1 MAGQFRFKNNSGTVV
16 AQISA
21 SNAGAMSFSGSA
33 LDFSS
38 VTSLTL
44 GTSTLTGT
52 ASFATAAVSSSY
64 ALNSLTGSNALTAS
78 SADTLYVRNNATVL
92 GSITAQTLI
101 VQTVTSSV
109 LFTSGSNIIG
119 SSLSNVQELT
129 GSVGITGSLI
139 VSGAA
144 AFSDTITSATGI
156 SVGLTGTNYI
166 LWNTQGGIKLGR
178 ANIGP
183 EDSLTSRWTGT
194 LAYIDIAYSA
204 QWNGGVTI
212 LANGG
217 GSVGIGTLTPTRLL
231 DVSALGTAY
240 IRASDRTNSVNVDM
254 LAASSGGW
262 VGTQS
267 NHSFQLQT
275 NNTERMR
282 ILSGG
287 QVGIGTTT
295 IKSLLG
301 SNTKLTVA
309 GSGGTSLGAAGGSIG
324 SAAGSGT
331 GALNLG
337 ISIDGLDGGMTLLL
351 LASRN
356 VGAGTNT
363 ASAVYII
370 SFYYSDGNF
379 PVITYVGGTNNYVSF
394 GSSGGNLTA
403 TNAAGGNNLYSWF
416 ANK

>member
-1 MAGQFRFKNNSGTVV
+1 MTKISNQYSLTNVLTADVVNGRVGVNNTSPTV
-16 AQISA
+16 
-21 SNAGAMSFSGSA
+21 A
-33 LDFSS
+33 LD
-38 VTSLTL
+38 VT
-44 GTSTLTGT
+44 
-52 ASFATAAVSSSY
+52 
-64 ALNSLTGSNALTAS
+64 
-78 SADTLYVRNNATVL
+78 
-92 GSITAQTLI
+92 
-101 VQTVTSSV
+101 
-109 LFTSGSNIIG
+109 
-119 SSLSNVQELT
+119 
-129 GSVGITGSLI
+129 
-139 VSGAA
+139 GAGK
-144 AFSDTITSATGI
+144 FSDTITAATGI

-166 LWNTQGGIKLGR
+166 LWSTQGGIKLGR

-231 DVSALGTAY
+231 DVSAAGTAY

-262 VGTQS
+262 IGTQS

-282 ILSGG
+282 VTSGG

-309 GSGGTSLGAAGGSIG
+309 GSGGTSLGSAGGSIG

-331 GALNLG
+331 GALDLG
-337 ISIDGLDGGMTLLL
+337 ISINGLDGGMTLLL

-379 PVITYVGGTNNYVSF
+379 PVITYLGGTSNFVSF

-403 TNAAGGNNLYSWF
+403 TNGAGGNNLYSWF

>member
-1 MAGQFRFKNNSGTVV
+1 MTKISNQYSLTNILTADLANSRLGINNVSPTV
-16 AQISA
+16 
-21 SNAGAMSFSGSA
+21 A
-33 LDFSS
+33 LD
-38 VTSLTL
+38 VT
-44 GTSTLTGT
+44 
-52 ASFATAAVSSSY
+52 
-64 ALNSLTGSNALTAS
+64 
-78 SADTLYVRNNATVL
+78 
-92 GSITAQTLI
+92 
-101 VQTVTSSV
+101 
-109 LFTSGSNIIG
+109 
-119 SSLSNVQELT
+119 
-129 GSVGITGSLI
+129 
-139 VSGAA
+139 GAGK
-144 AFSDTITSATGI
+144 FSDTITAVTGI
-156 SVGLTGTNYI
+156 SVGSTGTNYI

-194 LAYIDIAYSA
+194 LAYVDIAYSA

-217 GSVGIGTLTPTRLL
+217 GNVGIGTASPTNKLVVNNGASTNYLQIIGQSRNMYLGQDSTGAIIYSDGAVPMYFLTNA
-231 DVSALGTAY
+231 V
-240 IRASDRTNSVNVDM
+240 
-254 LAASSGGW
+254 
-262 VGTQS
+262 
-267 NHSFQLQT
+267 
-275 NNTERMR
+275 ERMR

-309 GSGGTSLGAAGGSIG
+309 GSGGSGNGSAGGSIG
-324 SAAGSGT
+324 SIAGSGT

-337 ISIDGLDGGMTLLL
+337 ISIDGLDGGMTLIL

-356 VGAGTNT
+356 TAAGTST
-363 ASAVYII
+363 ASAVYIL

-379 PVITYVGGTNNYVSF
+379 PAITYLGGTSNFVSF
-394 GSSGGNLTA
+394 GSSGGNITV

>member
-1 MAGQFRFKNNSGTVV
+1 MSKNTQLGNLVNGIFVDSTGKVGVGNVSPTV
-16 AQISA
+16 
-21 SNAGAMSFSGSA
+21 A
-33 LDFSS
+33 LD
-38 VTSLTL
+38 VT
-44 GTSTLTGT
+44 
-52 ASFATAAVSSSY
+52 
-64 ALNSLTGSNALTAS
+64 
-78 SADTLYVRNNATVL
+78 
-92 GSITAQTLI
+92 
-101 VQTVTSSV
+101 
-109 LFTSGSNIIG
+109 
-119 SSLSNVQELT
+119 
-129 GSVGITGSLI
+129 
-139 VSGAA
+139 GAGK
-144 AFSDTITSATGI
+144 FSDTITAATGI

-166 LWNTQGGIKLGR
+166 NWSTQGGIKLGR

-217 GSVGIGTLTPTRLL
+217 GNVGIGTSSPSTELH
-231 DVSALGTAY
+231 
-240 IRASDRTNSVNVDM
+240 IK
-254 LAASSGGW
+254 ASSSYAEVRIDGASGGGATLEYYSN
-262 VGTQS
+262 GTQLGDIYCDTSS
-267 NHSFQLQT
+267 NMIFR
-275 NNTERMR
+275 NNPNTERMR
-282 ILSGG
+282 IMSGG

-337 ISIDGLDGGMTLLL
+337 ISINGLDGGMTLLF

-379 PVITYVGGTNNYVSF
+379 PVITYVGGTNNFVSF
-394 GSSGGNLTA
+394 GSSGGNLTV